1 MFITE
6 SGMAPWP
13 AALAGRVEK
22 VTVAS
27 ELLRGNPLG
36 DPHERPLWVYLPP
49 NYPDQARR
57 FPALYLLP
65 GYGGSV
71 ASWTG
76 RPVFGQP
83 VLEMIDEAFATGR
96 APQAVVVSVDGWTR
110 YGGSQ
115 YIDSNGTG
123 RYHSYLCDEIV
134 HYVDDRYRTI
144 ADRDHRA
151 VLGMSSG
158 GFGAL
163 VACMLR
169 PDVFSGCAS
178 HAGDAFYEVAYQPRL
193 PEVVRAL
200 RPWDGDIMAW
210 WRDFQARW
218 PDVRPAERMLQYVLG
233 VSACFSPGPDGDP
246 MLPVDTRTGEIQPG
260 AWHRWLDWDPVR
272 MIPRHAGQL
281 QSMRGLWIDAG
292 SEDEFFLDLGAQALH
307 RALRGNGI
315 TDDTLHFDI
324 VPGADHDAIAG
335 RQVRSLCWLATR
347 LAAA

>member
-1 MFITE
+1 MF
-6 SGMAPWP
+6 SMKGGMAPWP
-13 AALAGRVEK
+13 AALAGRLEK

-49 NYPDQARR
+49 GYPDQARR
-57 FPALYLLP
+57 FPSVYLLP

-71 ASWTG
+71 ASWAR
-76 RPVFGQP
+76 RPVFGRP
-83 VLEMIDEAFATGR
+83 VLEMIDEAFAAGR

-115 YIDSNGTG
+115 YVDSAGTG
-123 RYHSYLCDEIV
+123 RYQSYLCDEIV
-134 HYVDDRYRTI
+134 RYVDGRYRTI
-144 ADRDHRA
+144 AGREHRA
-151 VLGMSSG
+151 VLGVSSG

-163 VACMLR
+163 AACMLR

-178 HAGDAFYEVAYQPRL
+178 HAGDAFYEAVYQPRL
-193 PEVVRAL
+193 PAVVRGL

-233 VSACFSPGPDGDP
+233 VSACFSPGPDGEP
-246 MLPVDTRTGEIQPG
+246 VLPVDTRTGEIQPG

-281 QSMRGLWIDAG
+281 RSLRGVWIDAG
-292 SEDEFFLDLGAQALH
+292 AEDEFFLDLGAQALW
-307 RALRGNGI
+307 RALRASGI
-315 TDDTLHFDI
+315 ASDALHFEI
-324 VPGADHDAIAG
+324 VPGADHDAIG
-335 RQVRSLCWLATR
+335 RRQVQSLCWLAGR
-347 LAAA
+347 IAE